1 MEISILNQYFSFAG
15 LREWSLWL
23 EMIDSLII
31 HFRRFDWMNAV
42 SGKVLTSLKTALGQF
57 EAIKFG
63 QDLSQVKQDPFA
75 RPQGQSQV
83 HLKSSVRAHLLT

>member
-1 MEISILNQYFSFAG
+1 
-15 LREWSLWL
+15 
-23 EMIDSLII
+23 MIDSLII
-31 HFRRFDWMNAV
+31 HFRRFWLDESV
-42 SGKVLTSLKTALGQF
+42 SGKVLTSRKTALGQF

-83 HLKSSVRAHLLT
+83 HLKSSVWAHLLT